1 MADPMAHTGR
11 QRAREVRR
19 SGESETETL
28 RAFVC
33 APHPIPEE
41 RRAEL
46 FRAVRFA
53 GMEPVELDPVA
64 LGDAPVVAEVLR
76 LARSSDVLLGIVEW
90 RYGWV
95 PDGHERSLLEFAYD
109 AAPER
114 VMLVIDESTPIDP
127 LRDLDDG
134 PQRGVKFARLEAFK
148 ERMTRD
154 GTLTRFHGDHLQD
167 QAIDALSEW
176 RLQREARL
184 LSGGDSLDLDA
195 VTPDDPELE
204 SDVQGYLRAAEA
216 QHSTLHMAGFE
227 TLIRVPI
234 ELEDLYVPL
243 HASIARPEDH
253 RYGYHNAEEAEEALS
268 RYGGC
273 PEIPLTEAFLRTGGP
288 EGKRGV
294 TILGDPGSGKTT
306 HLRRL
311 LLWLVRLGPESLELA
326 PGAIPVY
333 LPLRNVEDA
342 RDGLRGL
349 LERELATA
357 PFAGL
362 PRNFARRLLERGNLL
377 FLLDGLDEIPGHEG
391 RTAASRFIEQALEE
405 HPTCRFVV
413 TCRYAGYSRDVRLS
427 SDFLE
432 LHLRPLGTEQAEQ
445 FIDNWFRIVETS
457 LPGDR
462 RLAEERAR
470 EQSQALVQRLEEPDF
485 RARRVFELTRNPLLL
500 TAICLV
506 HRDRGRLPHRRCE
519 LYDECVNVLLER
531 WREAKKLDVSVGAK
545 NARRILQPVAHWLHS
560 QQGRTRATGRE
571 LAPVIGPELR
581 ASDHRDKDPH
591 RFLETIRDESG
602 LLTGWSN
609 DTYGFMHLGFQEYL
623 TAREIRDRA
632 FEDPLVLEELAAH
645 FGDSWWREVGLLVLA
660 FEDPPLFEPYMRAL
674 VRQPAFVRHADQ
686 LDECLD
692 DACRIVP
699 DPFVELLREGQE
711 EQRGVFGQMKRL
723 IKRDTAP
730 DTELWSRQLV
740 ALRLLQRY
748 APHALEGLEATLRR
762 HPCREIREQVGAGSV
777 DLSADSDRTGYELVS
792 VPGGTFLMGSPVD
805 EVGHT
810 DDEGPQHKV
819 TLAAF
824 RIGRYPVTNE
834 QYETFLAENP
844 HVEAPRYWGDRQYNQ
859 PHQPVVGVS
868 WHDAKAF
875 ADWAGLQLPTEAQ
888 WEYACRAGSTTRY
901 HAGDAEELLSGLGW
915 YAANSEGRLHPVG
928 QLAPNDWNLFDMHG
942 NVDEWCRDGAR
953 AYLPGA
959 ETDPSGSLQRDS
971 AAIRGGGWLNNPLH
985 CRSASRRTARKS
997 LRNLNLG
1004 FRLVAPE

>member
-1 MADPMAHTGR
+1 MAERVAQRDGR
-11 QRAREVRR
+11 ERVSTADEDAAP
-19 SGESETETL
+19 EL
-28 RAFVC
+28 ARAFVV
-33 APHPIPEE
+33 APHPVDDE
-41 RRAEL
+41 RRRDL
-46 FRAVRFA
+46 FRAVREA
-53 GMEPVELDPVA
+53 GFEPVELDPVA
-64 LGDAPVVAEVLR
+64 IGEAPIVAEVLR
-76 LARSSDVLLGIVEW
+76 TARECDVLLGIVEW
-90 RYGWV
+90 RYGWI
-95 PDGHERSLLEFAYD
+95 PDGHDRSLLEFAYD
-109 AAPER
+109 AARER
-114 VMLVIDESTPIDP
+114 VMLVIDEGTPIDP

-134 PQRGVKFARLEAFK
+134 PQRGIKFARLEEFK
-148 ERMTRD
+148 ARMERD
-154 GTLTRFHGDHLQD
+154 GTVTRFHVDSIRGT
-167 QAIDALSEW
+167 AVDALAEW
-176 RLQREARL
+176 RLSSEARRL
-184 LSGGDSLDLDA
+184 RSADGGLDLHT
-195 VTPDDPELE
+195 VGSSDPELE
-204 SDVQGYLRAAEA
+204 ADIATYRSAAEA
-216 QHSTLHMAGFE
+216 QHATLHMAGFE

-243 HASIARPEDH
+243 HASIARAEDH
-253 RYGYHNAEEAEEALS
+253 RYGYHNAEEAEQALN
-268 RYGGC
+268 RFGGC
-273 PEIPLTEAFLRTGGP
+273 PEIPLTEAFQRTGGP

-294 TILGDPGSGKTT
+294 AILGDPGSGKTT

-311 LLWLVRLGPESLELA
+311 LLWLIRIGPESLELA
-326 PGAIPVY
+326 PGAVPVF
-333 LPLRNVEDA
+333 LPLRDVENA
-342 RDGLRGL
+342 EDGLLGL
-349 LERELATA
+349 LEKELSGPA
-357 PFAGL
+357 FAGL
-362 PRNFARRLLERGNLL
+362 PRNFARRLLDRGNVL
-377 FLLDGLDEIPGHEG
+377 FLLDGLDEIPGQEG
-391 RTAASRFIEQALEE
+391 RAAASRFIETALER

-427 SDFLE
+427 NDFLE
-432 LHLRPLGTEQAEQ
+432 LHLRPLGTSQAEQ
-445 FIDNWFRIVETS
+445 FIHNWFRIVETS

-470 EQSQALVQRLEEPDF
+470 EQSQALVQRLAEPDF

-531 WREAKKLDVSVGAK
+531 WREAKKLDVSVGAR

-560 QQGRTRATGRE
+560 QVGRTRATGRE
-571 LAPVIGPELR
+571 LAPVIAPSLA
-581 ASDHRDKDPH
+581 ASDHGDKDPYH
-591 RFLETIRDESG
+591 FLETIRDESG

-632 FEDPLVLEELAAH
+632 FEDPLVLEELAAK
-645 FGDSWWREVGLLVLA
+645 FGESWWREVGLLVLA

-674 VRQPAFVRHADQ
+674 VRQPAFARHADQ

-699 DPFVELLREGQE
+699 DPFVELLLQGSPEP
-711 EQRGVFGQMKRL
+711 RGVFGQMKRL
-723 IKRDTAP
+723 IQRDTPP

-748 APHALEGLEATLRR
+748 APQALEAIEPRLRQ
-762 HPCREIREQVGAGSV
+762 HPCREIREQIGAGAGAPTERSER
-777 DLSADSDRTGYELVS
+777 AGYELVS
-792 VPGGTFLMGSPVD
+792 VPGGTFQMGSPVD

-810 DDEGPQHKV
+810 EEEGPQHEV
-819 TLAAF
+819 TVAAF

-834 QYETFLAENP
+834 QYERFLAENP

-875 ADWAGLQLPTEAQ
+875 ADWAGMQLPTEAQ
-888 WEYACRAGSTTRY
+888 WEYACRAGTTTRF
-901 HAGDAEELLSGLGW
+901 HAGDAEELLAGIGW
-915 YAANSEGRLHPVG
+915 YAANSTFKLHAVG
-928 QLAPNDWNLFDMHG
+928 QLAPNDIGLYDMHG

-953 AYLPGA
+953 AYLAGA
-959 ETDPSGSLQRDS
+959 EQDPVGPLHRDS
-971 AAIRGGGWLNNPLH
+971 AAIRGGGWINNPLH
-985 CRSASRRTARKS
+985 CRSASRRTARKT